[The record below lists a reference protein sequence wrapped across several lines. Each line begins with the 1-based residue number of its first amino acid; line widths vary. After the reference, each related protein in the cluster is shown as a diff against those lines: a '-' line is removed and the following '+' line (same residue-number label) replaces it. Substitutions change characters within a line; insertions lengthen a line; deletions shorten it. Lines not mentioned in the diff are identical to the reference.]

1 MLAVVAASGTIGAVV
16 GGLEGAIR
24 SMPAA
29 EAREIERATRHL
41 ADLGIQDAV
50 RIRVLS
56 EAADLCGNEV
66 IAVPDAGPA
75 ASDCVVDYR
84 GLAAEGIDFVVE
96 ISVLSVGFKGEQWG
110 SRPPLSAYLDARVRR
125 YRTGDGKLVEEKE
138 LQYRSGER
146 QFSEW
151 MADGADL
158 LEEEFEAGYGDL
170 AERIAVETVC
180 PPVAEP
186 PAD

>member
-1 MLAVVAASGTIGAVV
+1 M
-16 GGLEGAIR
+16 
-24 SMPAA
+24 
-29 EAREIERATRHL
+29 
-41 ADLGIQDAV
+41 
-50 RIRVLS
+50 LS
-56 EAADLCGNEV
+56 EAADLCGNGV
-66 IAVPDAGPA
+66 IPVPDAGPA

-84 GLAAEGIDFVVE
+84 GLEAEGIDSVVE

-110 SRPPLSAYLDARVRR
+110 SRPPLYAFLDARVRR
-125 YRTGDGKLVEEKE
+125 FRTGDGKLVEEKE

-151 MADGADL
+151 MADGAAL

-180 PPVAEP
+180 APVAEIP
-186 PAD
+186 PE